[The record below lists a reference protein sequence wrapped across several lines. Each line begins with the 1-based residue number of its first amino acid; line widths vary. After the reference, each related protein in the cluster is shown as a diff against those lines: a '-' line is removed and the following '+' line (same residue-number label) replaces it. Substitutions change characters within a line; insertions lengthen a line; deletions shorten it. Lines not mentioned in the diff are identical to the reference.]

1 MQLLAAVMKLFF
13 KRPPECQM
21 MLGRLLEFVI
31 GMYCTIASS
40 TMCWYVTEEETDMLV
55 RDRGLLYYRLLKSSV
70 QEAKRVVCG
79 GHKMV
84 SQFTSP
90 PKAVSTV

>member
-1 MQLLAAVMKLFF
+1 MSDDAGTPFRVCDWCVQ
-13 KRPPECQM
+13 CT
-21 MLGRLLEFVI
+21 
-31 GMYCTIASS
+31 YCNRVYTIMPDLPIS
-40 TMCWYVTEEETDMLV
+40 EDETDMLV

-79 GHKMV
+79 GHKIV

-90 PKAVSTV
+90 PKAVSAVRHS

>member
-1 MQLLAAVMKLFF
+1 MSDDAGTPFRVCDWCVQYT
-13 KRPPECQM
+13 
-21 MLGRLLEFVI
+21 
-31 GMYCTIASS
+31 YCNRVYTIMPDS
-40 TMCWYVTEEETDMLV
+40 EDETDMLV

-79 GHKMV
+79 GHKIV

-90 PKAVSTV
+90 PKAVSTVRHS